1 MLMFSFVTGCQSS
14 SKTAMD
20 TASPTP
26 TKALLVTGNGGSYAV
41 FIPGEKPGEVA
52 VLASGDMTACAQC
65 KADAI
70 KYFTTGELVE
80 KCSVCGAKR
89 MPLIS
94 PDAVASHAHN

>member
-1 MLMFSFVTGCQSS
+1 MLMFSFVTGCQTS

-26 TKALLVTGNGGSYAV
+26 TKALLVTGNGGSYTV
-41 FIPGEKPGEVA
+41 FIPGEKPGDVA
-52 VLASGDMTACAQC
+52 VLASSNMPVCAQC
-65 KADAI
+65 QADAV

-89 MPLIS
+89 TPLNATA
-94 PDAVASHAHN
+94 AVDSHAHN